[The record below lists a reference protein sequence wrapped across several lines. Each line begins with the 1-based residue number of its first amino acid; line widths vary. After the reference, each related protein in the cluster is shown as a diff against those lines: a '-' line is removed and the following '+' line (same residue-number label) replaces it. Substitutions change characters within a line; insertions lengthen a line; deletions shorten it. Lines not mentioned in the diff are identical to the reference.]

1 MGVRDSAI
9 PVALGYSEVSGIPI
23 DMALVKNRYVHRTFI
38 EPDQESRRN
47 SVALKLIPLPEVL
60 AGKKIAIIDDSIVRG
75 TTSQGLVQALYKAG
89 AKEVHFLVSSPP
101 VRFPDFYGID
111 TPRQSEL
118 IASHKTVEE
127 IRQFLGVNS
136 LHYLSL
142 EGLIESIGLPKEM
155 LSTSFF
161 TGEYPIDLKERKDE
175 VSYDVPKD

>member
-1 MGVRDSAI
+1 M
-9 PVALGYSEVSGIPI
+9 
-23 DMALVKNRYVHRTFI
+23 
-38 EPDQESRRN
+38 
-47 SVALKLIPLPEVL
+47 
-60 AGKKIAIIDDSIVRG
+60 
-75 TTSQGLVQALYKAG
+75 
-89 AKEVHFLVSSPP
+89 
-101 VRFPDFYGID
+101 RFPDFYGID